1 MKPLHL
7 LLPAVALTAACA
19 SGARQPYAPVGHVS
33 YQAMGA
39 EPFWVLTI
47 GDDLIVLDTG
57 LGQDGAEGGGPATW
71 PRTLPRTVDGVK
83 TWESGDGTSVIGI
96 EARPGPCTT
105 EGAEIYEDH
114 VRVRLSG
121 RELNG
126 CGGRLIGREED

>member
-1 MKPLHL
+1 MVL
-7 LLPAVALTAACA
+7 LVTTLLAGACA
-19 SGARQPYAPVGHVS
+19 TRSREPYSPVRHVS

-47 GDDLIVLDTG
+47 GDDLIVLDAG
-57 LGQDGAEGGGPATW
+57 LGAEGTEGGGPATW

-83 TWESGDGTSVIGI
+83 TWGSGDGTSVIGI

-121 RELNG
+121 RELTG
-126 CGGRLIGREED
+126 CGGRLLGREDE